1 MMNNDENMT
10 IEKLRAK
17 MENEHRF
24 KSVRRGYDKKVVNAY
39 LENMEQEHQREMELE
54 REKTKIMQNRN
65 EQLMGQID
73 KMNDKID
80 ELISKLENR
89 DATGN
94 SVVESMLNSLKE
106 TNSKLTEETNKK
118 QMRIVELEE
127 KIQSMKA
134 EAMNYIDMLSAL
146 NEKGKEQLN
155 EKINECNNVIEDWE
169 SKFQQTKN
177 DIKEKWN
184 GDDTLI

>member
-1 MMNNDENMT
+1 
-10 IEKLRAK
+10 
-17 MENEHRF
+17 
-24 KSVRRGYDKKVVNAY
+24 
-39 LENMEQEHQREMELE
+39 
-54 REKTKIMQNRN
+54 
-65 EQLMGQID
+65 
-73 KMNDKID
+73 
-80 ELISKLENR
+80 
-89 DATGN
+89 
-94 SVVESMLNSLKE
+94 
-106 TNSKLTEETNKK
+106 
-118 QMRIVELEE
+118 
-127 KIQSMKA
+127 MKA